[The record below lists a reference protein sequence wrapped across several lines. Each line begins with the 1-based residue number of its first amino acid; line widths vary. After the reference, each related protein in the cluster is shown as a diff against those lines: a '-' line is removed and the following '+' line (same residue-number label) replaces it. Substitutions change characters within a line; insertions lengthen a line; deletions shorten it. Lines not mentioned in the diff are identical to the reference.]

1 MWWLKPKYVILF
13 FLCIIINM
21 GVIRSRRNYFPVRG
35 TQPEEK
41 KILKQDLRYNEISNS
56 EINSNTRK
64 VAFKSNRRGLILHN
78 YDNHTMDTSVATVRN
93 YYPTPLMPT
102 SRKWNHKVPQI
113 IDHTLT
119 TAISAILKKSDLD
132 DCQDNDCN
140 ASSPSNQLSQS
151 SVSQLSSSNSHLH
164 QLPTRS
170 AILTQ
175 ADCQQN
181 ECNKKP
187 AILPNK
193 YINENHNLVN
203 AFGHFNTVTDNDKES
218 FHYSHYHSPED
229 VMLNPVLPAGTP
241 MKFYFSPRTSRQYNI
256 SQVLVEGDVR
266 NKTKDESFMEET
278 RLMKSK
284 LKDGLVEEK
293 RQGRIFSIFSL
304 VRFQNVEC
312 TPEGT
317 KITYTGTCYLATE
330 CAERVKTQCLFRNV
344 FIIRPLIL
352 EQLID

>member
-1 MWWLKPKYVILF
+1 
-13 FLCIIINM
+13 
-21 GVIRSRRNYFPVRG
+21 
-35 TQPEEK
+35 
-41 KILKQDLRYNEISNS
+41 
-56 EINSNTRK
+56 
-64 VAFKSNRRGLILHN
+64 
-78 YDNHTMDTSVATVRN
+78 
-93 YYPTPLMPT
+93 
-102 SRKWNHKVPQI
+102 
-113 IDHTLT
+113 
-119 TAISAILKKSDLD
+119 
-132 DCQDNDCN
+132 
-140 ASSPSNQLSQS
+140 
-151 SVSQLSSSNSHLH
+151 
-164 QLPTRS
+164 
-170 AILTQ
+170 
-175 ADCQQN
+175 
-181 ECNKKP
+181 
-187 AILPNK
+187 
-193 YINENHNLVN
+193 
-203 AFGHFNTVTDNDKES
+203 
-218 FHYSHYHSPED
+218 
-229 VMLNPVLPAGTP
+229 

-278 RLMKSK
+278 RLMKSN